1 MKERGQE
8 LSVLAKRHP
17 LYVNGDSA
25 RLVQCVVNMLIN
37 AAKYTD
43 NGGKVHVET
52 GMDAD
57 CAVIRVTD
65 TGIGISADLLPRV
78 FDLFVQGD
86 RTLDRSQGGLGIGLS
101 VVQRL
106 VEMHGGHVTANSEG
120 VGKGS
125 RFEIRL
131 PAISKPGE
139 PASAAEGT
147 AAPPRRVLIVD
158 DNVDSADS
166 LAMVLTFDGHQTER
180 VYTARAALERAKA
193 FHPDVVLLDIGL
205 PEMDGY
211 EIARRIRKV
220 PELAGVRLVALT
232 GYGQPED
239 RLRTQS
245 AGFDDHLV
253 KPVEFPALT
262 RAITGK
268 QLPDSYSPH

>member
-1 MKERGQE
+1 
-8 LSVLAKRHP
+8 
-17 LYVNGDSA
+17 
-25 RLVQCVVNMLIN
+25 
-37 AAKYTD
+37 
-43 NGGKVHVET
+43 
-52 GMDAD
+52 
-57 CAVIRVTD
+57 
-65 TGIGISADLLPRV
+65 
-78 FDLFVQGD
+78 
-86 RTLDRSQGGLGIGLS
+86 
-101 VVQRL
+101 
-106 VEMHGGHVTANSEG
+106 
-120 VGKGS
+120 
-125 RFEIRL
+125 
-131 PAISKPGE
+131 
-139 PASAAEGT
+139 
-147 AAPPRRVLIVD
+147 VLIVD